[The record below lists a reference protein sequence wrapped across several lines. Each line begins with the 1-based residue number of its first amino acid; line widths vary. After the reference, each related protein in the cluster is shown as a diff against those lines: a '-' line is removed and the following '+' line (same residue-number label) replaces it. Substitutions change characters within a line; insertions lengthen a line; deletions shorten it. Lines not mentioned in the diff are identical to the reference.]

1 VAPRDVTLLLRQ
13 WNGGDR
19 DAFDKLLPIIYGE
32 LHRIAGSY
40 VARER
45 GNTYSP
51 TDLVSEAYARL
62 VGNAQ
67 APDFN
72 DRVHFYAIAARH
84 MRQILVDRARKR
96 NAVKRGGGERA
107 VTLQDALAV
116 DGRPEALVALD
127 DALVALAEVDERK
140 ARVVE
145 MHYFAGMTQDDIAIE
160 LGVSVRTVVRDLR
173 MAIAWIG
180 NQLQS
185 AE

>member
-1 VAPRDVTLLLRQ
+1 VEPRDVTILLRQ
-13 WNGGDR
+13 WKSGDR
-19 DAFDKLLPIIYGE
+19 DAFDKLLPIIYHE
-32 LHRIAGSY
+32 LHRIAGAY

-51 TDLVSEAYARL
+51 TELVSEAYERL
-62 VGNAQ
+62 VGNLQ
-67 APDFN
+67 APDLN

-96 NAVKRGGGERA
+96 NAAKRGGGERA
-107 VTLQDALAV
+107 VTLEEALAS
-116 DGRPEALVALD
+116 DNRPEALVALD
-127 DALVALAEVDERK
+127 DALAALAAVDERK

-145 MHYFAGMTQDDIAIE
+145 MHYFAGMTQDDIAAA
-160 LGVSVRTVVRDLR
+160 LGVNVRTVVRDLR
-173 MAIAWIG
+173 VAIAWIG